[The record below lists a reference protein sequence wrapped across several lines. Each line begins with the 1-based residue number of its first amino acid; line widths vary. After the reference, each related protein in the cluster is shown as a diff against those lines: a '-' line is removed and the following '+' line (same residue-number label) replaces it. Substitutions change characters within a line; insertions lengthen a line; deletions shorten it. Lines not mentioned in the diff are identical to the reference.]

1 LKNSKKLYLNTYS
14 NLLDDFLYH
23 VFFEVKLK
31 KIAIY
36 KSIQSTTKTTLALLD
51 LVIKACG
58 GATEQPAGEETNA
71 LVLPEV

>member
-1 LKNSKKLYLNTYS
+1 M
-14 NLLDDFLYH
+14 
-23 VFFEVKLK
+23 
-31 KIAIY
+31 Y